1 MALKQIDHGSKEY
14 KQMVA
19 LRMEILRKPLGLNFT
34 EDELA
39 REKEDILIGAF
50 DEEKILACC
59 LLTKVDNAT
68 IKLRQMAVQNNLQ
81 GKGIGASMMS
91 FAETVARDKG
101 YRKLTMHARN
111 TAIGFYEKFEIGSD
125 RHSLRC
131 DCQCRGKRFSPEH
144 QGWFRHGGACPGQRH
159 LLARQRF
166 GRVSAGRRQIPSAR
180 CDCFHQR
187 QRRGG
192 SRPRQGG

>member
-34 EDELA
+34 EEELA
-39 REKEDILIGAF
+39 KEKEDILIGAF
-50 DEEKILACC
+50 DEDKILACC

-101 YRKLTMHARN
+101 YRKLMMHARN
-111 TAIGFYEKFEIGSD
+111 TAIGFYEKFDFKVKGNEFIEVNVP
-125 RHSLRC
+125 HHVME
-131 DCQCRGKRFSPEH
+131 KR
-144 QGWFRHGGACPGQRH
+144 
-159 LLARQRF
+159 L
-166 GRVSAGRRQIPSAR
+166 
-180 CDCFHQR
+180 
-187 QRRGG
+187 
-192 SRPRQGG
+192 